1 MIATSHRVNNGSDN
15 SDAKIALAIPT
26 GRPRVGEVV
35 NSFLENAEYF
45 GYNLKQFSVYL
56 SIDLEY
62 QDKAPE
68 DFKIDRSIE
77 DRVNKVEYIYGDQ
90 RREFGEKVLERS
102 GVDKD
107 IADTLFI
114 GRGYSRQRNV
124 AILRAAEDGND
135 YAICFDDDEDPKIP
149 VRMED
154 GSTTWTYPDFFTP
167 HISALSNDVDITRGH
182 CLGYL
187 SPIPSDFERSIPED
201 VRRKLGAALSIGSE
215 VLDADSFS
223 GLMKKVRYLNESEIS
238 NLPISYIVKNG
249 EYGKAILSGNMGI
262 NLTSLRGGKIPIF
275 YTPPGARGEDA
286 IFGLQLENLIVAEVS
301 SYIFHD
307 PFVKYPNISSG
318 EVPNKLEDIQVDDE
332 TKKRFGNAVIGWIK
346 YAPMLIAMTS
356 QDRDEVDR
364 RTGDMIA
371 KIGEPTDR
379 LAKLL
384 HYDELS
390 TSERVLRNYVSDLD
404 SHMNELLNVQ
414 NNWRD
419 KIAPSLEREVL
430 REN

>member
-223 GLMKKVRYLNESEIS
+223 GLM
-238 NLPISYIVKNG
+238 
-249 EYGKAILSGNMGI
+249 
-262 NLTSLRGGKIPIF
+262 
-275 YTPPGARGEDA
+275 
-286 IFGLQLENLIVAEVS
+286 
-301 SYIFHD
+301 
-307 PFVKYPNISSG
+307 
-318 EVPNKLEDIQVDDE
+318 
-332 TKKRFGNAVIGWIK
+332 
-346 YAPMLIAMTS
+346 
-356 QDRDEVDR
+356 
-364 RTGDMIA
+364 
-371 KIGEPTDR
+371 EPT
-379 LAKLL
+379 
-384 HYDELS
+384 
-390 TSERVLRNYVSDLD
+390 
-404 SHMNELLNVQ
+404 
-414 NNWRD
+414 
-419 KIAPSLEREVL
+419 I
-430 REN
+430 